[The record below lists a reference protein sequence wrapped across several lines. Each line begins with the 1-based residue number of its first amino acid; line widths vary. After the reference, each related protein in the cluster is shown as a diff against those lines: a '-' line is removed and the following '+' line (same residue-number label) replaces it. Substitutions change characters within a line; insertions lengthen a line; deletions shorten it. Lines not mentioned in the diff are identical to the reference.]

1 VSDLFAPQA
10 LTALFQVIT
19 IDLVLAGDN
28 AILIGLAATGLPAAQ
43 RSKGILIGIGAATL
57 LRVVFAAVTTQL
69 LQVVGLLLAGGFL
82 RRQRHA
88 PDGVRKIIG
97 DNQGAARI
105 GAYRQPPNPVTRLI
119 GGAAVAQGAEDDLV
133 ANRVA
138 SEAWP

>member
-97 DNQGAARI
+97 DIRAPRGSALTVSPRI
-105 GAYRQPPNPVTRLI
+105 R
-119 GGAAVAQGAEDDLV
+119 
-133 ANRVA
+133 
-138 SEAWP
+138 